1 MLKLINNPPPWPN
14 GARCAVCF
22 SFDFDAE
29 SLLHLYYPEDSRR
42 RISLS
47 STLRYG
53 ARVAVPR
60 IVEIWKHFG
69 VKQTMFVPGWCV
81 ETYPKAIELL
91 LRDGHEI
98 AHHGWLHERPNQ
110 LSRQDEERVLKKG
123 MEIIASVTGKP
134 VAGYRCPS
142 GAYSE
147 YTLDLLI
154 DNGFVYDASL
164 GGDDIPYLIEGSN
177 GRRLVELPSDHSLDD
192 WPQYVNM
199 REFNMGIPDEVA
211 RRRPWRFSARISTP
225 PGRMAGFG
233 PRSGTHSSP
242 GGLRGRR
249 PWSAFSSTCAKKAAF
264 GSLRWLRSAL
274 IFKGS
279 STEENGRRRSSGF
292 RSGRSPCHR
301 SCGPAGSS
309 VGGTKLASLATKAGL

>member
-1 MLKLINNPPPWPN
+1 MRRDLSEGDRTL
-14 GARCAVCF
+14 A
-22 SFDFDAE
+22 
-29 SLLHLYYPEDSRR
+29 SRR
-42 RISLS
+42 S
-47 STLRYG
+47 
-53 ARVAVPR
+53 
-60 IVEIWKHFG
+60 
-69 VKQTMFVPGWCV
+69 
-81 ETYPKAIELL
+81 
-91 LRDGHEI
+91 EI

-199 REFNMGIPDEVA
+199 REFNMGIP
-211 RRRPWRFSARISTP
+211 RSRPPKRWRFSARISTQ
-225 PGRMAGFG
+225 PGRMADFG
-233 PRSGTHSSP
+233 PQSGIHSSP

-249 PWSAFSSTCAKKAAF
+249 RWSAFSSTCARKAAF
-264 GSLRWLRSAL
+264 GSPRWLKSAT
-274 IFKGS
+274 IFKRS
-279 STEENGRRRSSGF
+279 STAENGRRRSSNSF
-292 RSGRSPCHR
+292 WEEPVAQVARPSR
-301 SCGPAGSS
+301 
-309 VGGTKLASLATKAGL
+309 

>member
-1 MLKLINNPPPWPN
+1 MLRLINNPPPWPN

-29 SLLHLYYPEDSRR
+29 SLLHLYFPEDSRR

-134 VAGYRCPS
+134 VVGYRCPS
-142 GAYSE
+142 GAFSE

-164 GGDDIPYLIEGSN
+164 GGDDIPYLVEGSN

-199 REFNMGIPDEVA
+199 REFNMGIPTKSPAQAMEVFRA
-211 RRRPWRFSARISTP
+211 DFDAAW
-225 PGRMAGFG
+225 
-233 PRSGTHSSP
+233 TH
-242 GGLRGRR
+242 GGL
-249 PWSAFSSTCAKKAAF
+249 WAAIWHPF
-264 GSLRWLRSAL
+264 V
-274 IFKGS
+274 
-279 STEENGRRRSSGF
+279 
-292 RSGRSPCHR
+292 SGRLARAEAMVGLFEHMREKGGVWFATLAEIGAYIQGLVDKGEWTP
-301 SCGPAGSS
+301 S
-309 VGGTKLASLATKAGL
+309 VERIPFWEEPVPQIVRPSR